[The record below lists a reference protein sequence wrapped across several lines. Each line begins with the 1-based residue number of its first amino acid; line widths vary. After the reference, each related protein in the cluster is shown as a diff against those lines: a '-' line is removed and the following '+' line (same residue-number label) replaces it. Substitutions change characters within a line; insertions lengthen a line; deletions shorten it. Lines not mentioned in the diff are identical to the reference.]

1 MNVFLSWSGE
11 LGKAVVEALRDWFKC
26 VRLESHRIVTTPT
39 EHFVGVSIVADGERT
54 PFFSGEFS
62 LERLPDGAPLQW
74 GAASKDLDPYFK
86 PEFRDVLDGIHCPQ
100 VLSSL

>member
-11 LGKAVVEALRDWFKC
+11 LGK
-26 VRLESHRIVTTPT
+26 
-39 EHFVGVSIVADGERT
+39 
-54 PFFSGEFS
+54 
-62 LERLPDGAPLQW
+62 
-74 GAASKDLDPYFK
+74 AASKDLDPYFK